1 MKTKMHYKM
10 SLVGVFLL
18 AGCLLSAPALL
29 AYTGTLT
36 DDFNGP
42 SLNTGLWSDISWGG
56 PSISQTAGQLQIS
69 FPSNPTSQPP
79 FNNFQGAIQSK
90 FILVG
95 DFDMQVNFS
104 LITWPT
110 NDGINLGFGNMTE
123 SGGAPRGMVAVE
135 RVGARSGFQES
146 YLVDF
151 FGTLSSI
158 VPTGDSLGG
167 LRLVRT
173 GDTMEGFYLN
183 SSNQW
188 VSLGARSNPSF
199 GFDTTIGLGPSS
211 GPGSFGGQAALMA
224 YDNFQVQYTG
234 IENLVPIPP
243 TCLLL
248 GSGLLCLGF
257 PGLRRRMKKS

>member
-10 SLVGVFLL
+10 SLVGVLLL
-18 AGCLLSAPALL
+18 ASCLLSAPALL

-36 DDFNGP
+36 DDFDGP
-42 SLNTGLWSDISWGG
+42 SLNTDLWSDISWGG

-79 FNNFQGAIQSK
+79 FNNFQGGIQSK

-104 LITWPT
+104 LITWPK

-123 SGGAPRGMVAVE
+123 SGGAPRGMVVVDRA
-135 RVGARSGFQES
+135 GARPGLPES
-146 YLVDF
+146 YFVDF
-151 FGTLSSI
+151 FGVLSTI
-158 VPTGDSLGG
+158 VPTGDLSGA

-173 GDTMEGFYLN
+173 GDIMEAFYLDSLN
-183 SSNQW
+183 NW
-188 VSLGARSNPSF
+188 VSLGAKSNLIF
-199 GFDTTIGLGPSS
+199 GNDTTIGLGPHSA
-211 GPGSFGGQAALMA
+211 PGSFGGQAALMA
-224 YDNFQVQYTG
+224 FDNFQVQYTG
-234 IENLVPIPP
+234 VENLVPIPP

-248 GSGLLCLGF
+248 VSGLLCLGF
-257 PGLRRRMKKS
+257 SGLRRRMKKS